1 MEKVDADTVL
11 SAVLSSRTFH
21 SNNLIKWQ
29 TKGTKG
35 EEIYIFSEMVD
46 FKSFMFFSLGL
57 LTTKNKLLH
66 TKCQTNFTD
75 IWCLVLG
82 KSLQQIQ

>member
-1 MEKVDADTVL
+1 MQVNYFQKVPFVDDLMEKVDADTVL

-46 FKSFMFFSLGL
+46 FKSFMFFS
-57 LTTKNKLLH
+57 
-66 TKCQTNFTD
+66 
-75 IWCLVLG
+75 
-82 KSLQQIQ
+82 